1 VPRSSTLSS
10 DMLLAG
16 LKAAGENT
24 RLRILALLES
34 HDLTVKDFTTV
45 LGQSQPRISR
55 HLKLLAEA
63 RLIHR
68 FPEGAWVYYRLTDN
82 GAQAGLVHSI
92 LQLIDKGEPEFQRD
106 QERLEVVKREQAL
119 QASAYFA
126 TNAQV
131 WDRIRTL
138 HVAERDVE
146 KTISR
151 ILGDGEMDNFL
162 DLGTGTGRLLEVF
175 SDQFRRGVGVDLSPQ
190 MLSIARANL
199 NKAGIRN
206 AQVRQGDIYSLPV
219 TPGTF
224 DVVALYQV
232 LHYLDDP
239 ARAIAEA
246 ARALRPGGRLLVVD
260 FAPHDLEFLR
270 EEHAHRRLGFDHG
283 QVEKWLSAVG
293 LETECVEDLDPV
305 SSGQEKL
312 TVTIWLATDPRMI
325 VANDDVTLDERE
337 AV

>member
-1 VPRSSTLSS
+1 MILSS
-10 DMLLAG
+10 EMTLAG
-16 LKAAGENT
+16 LKAAGEIT
-24 RLRILALLES
+24 RLRILALLEE

-63 RLIHR
+63 RLIQR
-68 FPEGAWVYYRLTDN
+68 FPEGAWVYYRLADS
-82 GAQAGLVHSI
+82 GPQAALVHGILGLV
-92 LQLIDKGEPEFQRD
+92 DKQETEFVRD
-106 QERLEVVKREQAL
+106 RERLAVVKQEHAL

-126 TNAQV
+126 RNAQE
-131 WDRIRTL
+131 WDRIRSL

-146 KTISR
+146 AAISDL
-151 ILGDGEMDNFL
+151 LGEDHIDAFL
-162 DLGTGTGRLLEVF
+162 DVGTGTGRMLEVF
-175 SDQFRRGVGVDLSPQ
+175 RDQYRRGVGVDLSSQ

-199 NKAGIRN
+199 NESSIRH

-224 DVVALYQV
+224 DVVAIHQV
-232 LHYLDDP
+232 LHYLEDP
-239 ARAIAEA
+239 ARAVAEA

-270 EEHAHRRLGFDHG
+270 EEHAHRRLGFDHA
-283 QVEKWLSAVG
+283 QVDRWLSSVG
-293 LETECVEDLDPV
+293 LETQIVRDLKPP
-305 SSGQEKL
+305 SGGADKL
-312 TVTIWLATDPRMI
+312 TVTIWLARDPRMA
-325 VANDDVTLDERE
+325 VANDDVTLTERE

>member
-1 VPRSSTLSS
+1 MRAATLSS
-10 DMLLAG
+10 EMLLAG

-24 RLRILALLES
+24 RLRILALLEE

-63 RLIHR
+63 RLIQR
-68 FPEGAWVYYRLTDN
+68 FPEGAWVYYRLTDS
-82 GAQAGLVHSI
+82 GAQAELVHSV
-92 LQLIDKGEPEFQRD
+92 LLLVDKTEPEFVRD
-106 QERLEVVKREQAL
+106 RERLEIVKQEQAL
-119 QASAYFA
+119 QASTYFA
-126 TNAQV
+126 TNAQE

-138 HVAERDVE
+138 HVAEKDVE
-146 KTISR
+146 QAISR
-151 ILGDGEMDNFL
+151 ILGKEEMDNFL
-162 DLGTGTGRLLEVF
+162 DLGTGTGRLLEIF
-175 SDQFRRGVGVDLSPQ
+175 STRYRRGVGVDLSPQ

-219 TPGTF
+219 APGTF
-224 DVVALYQV
+224 DVVVVYQV

-239 ARAIAEA
+239 ARAVAEA

-270 EEHAHRRLGFDHG
+270 EEHAHRRLGFARG
-283 QVEKWLSAVG
+283 QVEKWFSAVG
-293 LETECVEDLDPV
+293 LETVSVEDLDP
-305 SSGQEKL
+305 SAGGSEKL

-325 VANDDVTLDERE
+325 VANDDDVALDERE

>member
-1 VPRSSTLSS
+1 MRASTLSS
-10 DMLLAG
+10 EMLLAG

-24 RLRILALLES
+24 RLRILALLEE

-63 RLIHR
+63 RLIQR
-68 FPEGAWVYYRLTDN
+68 FPEGAWVYYRLTDS
-82 GAQAGLVHSI
+82 GAQAQLVHSV
-92 LQLIDKGEPEFQRD
+92 LLLIDKSEPEFVRD
-106 QERLEVVKREQAL
+106 RERLEIVKREQAL

-126 TNAQV
+126 TNAQE

-138 HVAERDVE
+138 HVSERDVE
-146 KTISR
+146 QSISR
-151 ILGDGEMDNFL
+151 ILGDAEMEHFL

-175 SDQFRRGVGVDLSPQ
+175 SNQFRRGVGVDLSPQ

-219 TPGTF
+219 APGSF
-224 DVVALYQV
+224 DVVAMYQV

-239 ARAIAEA
+239 ARAVAEA
-246 ARALRPGGRLLVVD
+246 ARTLRPGGRLLVVD

-270 EEHAHRRLGFDHG
+270 EEHAHRRLGFEHG

-293 LETECVEDLDPV
+293 LDTECVEDLD
-305 SSGQEKL
+305 STSTGDEKL
-312 TVTIWLATDPRMI
+312 TVTIWLASDPRMV
-325 VANDDVTLDERE
+325 VANDDVTLVERE

>member
-1 VPRSSTLSS
+1 MRASTLSS
-10 DMLLAG
+10 EMLLAG

-24 RLRILALLES
+24 RLRILALLEE

-63 RLIHR
+63 RLIQR
-68 FPEGAWVYYRLTDN
+68 FPEGAWVYYRLTDS
-82 GAQAGLVHSI
+82 GAQAQLVHAV
-92 LQLIDKGEPEFQRD
+92 LLLIDKSEPEFVRD
-106 QERLEVVKREQAL
+106 RERLEIVKREQAL

-126 TNAQV
+126 TNAQE

-138 HVAERDVE
+138 HVSERDVE
-146 KTISR
+146 QSISR
-151 ILGDGEMDNFL
+151 ILGDAEMEHFL

-175 SDQFRRGVGVDLSPQ
+175 SNQFRRGVGVDLSPQ

-219 TPGTF
+219 APGSF
-224 DVVALYQV
+224 DVVAMYQV

-239 ARAIAEA
+239 ARAVAEA
-246 ARALRPGGRLLVVD
+246 ARTLRPGGRLLVVD

-270 EEHAHRRLGFDHG
+270 EEHAHRRLGFEHG

-293 LETECVEDLDPV
+293 LDTECVEDLD
-305 SSGQEKL
+305 STSTGDEKL
-312 TVTIWLATDPRMI
+312 TVTIWLAADPRMV
-325 VANDDVTLDERE
+325 VANDDVTLVERE

>member
-1 VPRSSTLSS
+1 MQETKLTS
-10 DMLLAG
+10 DMVLAG

-24 RLRILALLES
+24 RLRILALLQE

-63 RLIHR
+63 RLIQR
-68 FPEGAWVYYRLTDN
+68 FPEGAWVYYRLTDS
-82 GAQAGLVHSI
+82 GAQAR
-92 LQLIDKGEPEFQRD
+92 LIRSVLDLLDTSAPEYQRD
-106 QERLEVVKREQAL
+106 RERLDIVKREQAR
-119 QASAYFA
+119 QAAAYFA
-126 TNAQV
+126 TNAPE
-131 WDRIRTL
+131 WDRLRTL
-138 HVAERDVE
+138 HVAEREVE
-146 KTISR
+146 QAIAR
-151 ILGDGEMDNFL
+151 IVGKDPFDGFL
-162 DLGTGTGRLLEVF
+162 DLGTGTGRLLELF
-175 SDQFRRGVGVDLSPQ
+175 SAQFERGVGVDLSSQ

-224 DVVALYQV
+224 DVVAIHQV

-239 ARAIAEA
+239 LRAVAEA

-270 EEHAHRRLGFDHG
+270 EEHAHRRLGFDHA
-283 QVEKWLSAVG
+283 QVEKWLTSVG
-293 LETECVEDLDPV
+293 LVTETVEDLLPPDD
-305 SSGQEKL
+305 GNDHL
-312 TVTIWLATDPRMI
+312 TVTIWMARDPRMA